1 MLSCPGGQQ
10 RMKSSQG
17 FTLIELMIV
26 VAIIAIL
33 AAIAVAQ
40 YQDYAIR
47 SQVSEGASLAA
58 GAKTAVAEFVNTTG
72 RFAPNNTS
80 VGLSSVGSITGRY
93 VVGLDASGGI
103 IDVEFGNTAH
113 ANIQGGHLL
122 FSPVT
127 HAGSVEWIC
136 NRSNTLNEKYVPPVC
151 RN

>member
-1 MLSCPGGQQ
+1 
-10 RMKSSQG
+10 MKSDQSG

-33 AAIAVAQ
+33 AAIAIAQ

-47 SQVSEGASLAA
+47 AQVSEGASLAA
-58 GAKTAVAEFVNTTG
+58 GAKTSVAEYLQNNG
-72 RFAPNNTS
+72 RFASDNASYGLAP
-80 VGLSSVGSITGRY
+80 VGDIRGRY
-93 VVGLDASGGI
+93 VVGLDAAGGV
-103 IDVEFGNTAH
+103 IDVEFGNLAH

-127 HAGSVEWIC
+127 HEGSIEWIC
-136 NRSNTLNEKYVPPVC
+136 NRSNTLQERYVPVVC

>member
-1 MLSCPGGQQ
+1 
-10 RMKSSQG
+10 MKPSQHG

-33 AAIAVAQ
+33 AAIAVSQ

-47 SQVSEGASLAA
+47 AQIAEGASLAD
-58 GAKTAVAEFVNTTG
+58 GVKSSVAEYMQYHG
-72 RFAPNNTS
+72 RFASTNVS
-80 VGLSSVGSITGRY
+80 YGLANSADIDGRY
-93 VVGLDASGGI
+93 VVGLDAAGGI
-103 IDVEFGNTAH
+103 IDVEFGNQAH

-127 HAGSVEWIC
+127 HAGSIEWVC
-136 NRSNTLNEKYVPPVC
+136 NRSNALDERYVPPAC

>member
-1 MLSCPGGQQ
+1 
-10 RMKSSQG
+10 MKSAQSG

-33 AAIAVAQ
+33 AAIAVSQ

-47 SQVSEGASLAA
+47 AQVSEGASLAD
-58 GAKTAVAEFVNTTG
+58 GAKSSVSEFVQNNG
-72 RFAPNNTS
+72 RFGPNNAS
-80 VGLSSVGSITGRY
+80 VGLASPGSITGRY
-93 VVGLDASGGI
+93 VTSLDASNGV
-103 IDVEFGNTAH
+103 IDVTLGGQAH
-113 ANIQGGHLL
+113 TSISGGHLL

-127 HAGSVEWIC
+127 HAGSIEWVC

>member
-1 MLSCPGGQQ
+1 
-10 RMKSSQG
+10 MKPSQG

-33 AAIAVAQ
+33 AAIAIAQ

-58 GAKTAVAEFVNTTG
+58 GAKTAVAEFVNNKG

-80 VGLSSVGSITGRY
+80 VGLSQVASITGRY
-93 VVGLDASGGI
+93 VVGLDTTDGV
-103 IDVEFGNTAH
+103 IDVEFGNNAH
-113 ANIQGGHLL
+113 ANIIGGHLL

-127 HAGSVEWIC
+127 HAGSIEWVC
-136 NRSNTLNEKYVPPVC
+136 NRSNTLSEKYVPPAC
-151 RN
+151 RNN